1 MRTRKR
7 KARNIRVYQ
16 ISFILVPVL
25 NMYVD
30 VELELI
36 DLGTEEIRNFLDLE
50 FDDGKFVYM
59 KNKIVE

>member
-1 MRTRKR
+1 MRKR

-16 ISFILVPVL
+16 ISFLLVPVL

>member
-1 MRTRKR
+1 MGMRKR

-16 ISFILVPVL
+16 ISFLLVPVL

>member
-1 MRTRKR
+1 
-7 KARNIRVYQ
+7 
-16 ISFILVPVL
+16 
-25 NMYVD
+25 MYVD
-30 VELELI
+30 VELEFI

>member
-1 MRTRKR
+1 MGMRKR

-30 VELELI
+30 VELEFI
-36 DLGTEEIRNFLDLE
+36 DLGTEEIQNFLDLE

>member
-1 MRTRKR
+1 MGMRKR

-30 VELELI
+30 VELEFI